1 MTGHEPLRCL
11 AVRVLKDANGEID
24 NTEFEAYLDGVAGRH
39 QWISTTEWLFVEPPM
54 EANGFETLPV
64 VMLERVAVKAILA
77 DLTNLE
83 PRILTDH
90 QVTGAEGR
98 KWRWVAFQIAP
109 GPQGQ
114 GFFPWEGDAH
124 G

>member
-1 MTGHEPLRCL
+1 LRCL
-11 AVRVLKDANGEID
+11 AVRILRDVDGQID
-24 NTEFEAYLDGVAGRH
+24 NIEFEALLDELAGRH
-39 QWISTTEWLFVEPPM
+39 NWVSTSEWLFVEPPA
-54 EANGFETLPV
+54 EADGFETLPV
-64 VMLERVAVKAILA
+64 VMPESVAVKAILA
-77 DLTNLE
+77 DLTNPE

-109 GPQGQ
+109 NAQDQ
-114 GFFPWEGDAH
+114 GFFPWERHAH